1 MSAHDSAITSTDHN
15 QTIGKSNNSKLSRN
29 KKAKVRTNQLRLP
42 MPKGVEPQ
50 I

>member
-1 MSAHDSAITSTDHN
+1 LSAHDSAITSTNHI

-29 KKAKVRTNQLRLP
+29 KKAKGRTKQLRLP